1 MTRLSVT
8 ARRDVRHVERRA
20 WCLEISLHGGEGMD
34 AAPGPGSGSK
44 GNLMRNEEIGLLRQ
58 LAGPPKPKKSL
69 VQKLN
74 ELRENKLAPP
84 PQGLGA
90 LLFQPIGDD
99 DDD

>member
-1 MTRLSVT
+1 
-8 ARRDVRHVERRA
+8 
-20 WCLEISLHGGEGMD
+20 
-34 AAPGPGSGSK
+34 
-44 GNLMRNEEIGLLRQ
+44 MRNEEIGLLRQ